1 MRFRMNFGIVKTILL
16 AIVALGALAIVALD
30 IAMLVGTQSLA
41 VRGAS
46 DTAIAS
52 VSLCAGVIIAL
63 GAVLILFNSAYTFK
77 DKYMVAVMGVF
88 VDKIGYDEMVCFK
101 QNSLTKEL
109 YLITKG
115 IKATDGEISFRLN
128 LAPQN
133 VDDFIAQTRQHKGN
147 IIVDVFTPEKKDKE
161 TK

>member
-16 AIVALGALAIVALD
+16 WIVALGALAIVALD
-30 IAMLVGTQSLA
+30 IAMLVGTDSLA

-52 VSLCAGVIIAL
+52 VSLCAAVIIAL
-63 GAVLILFNSAYTFK
+63 GAFLVLFNSSYTFK

-88 VDKIGYDEMVCFK
+88 VDKISYDAMVCFK

-109 YLITKG
+109 YLITSG
-115 IKATDGEISFRLN
+115 IKPTDGEMSFRLN
-128 LAPQN
+128 LTPQN
-133 VDDFIAQTRQHKGN
+133 VDEFIAQAREHKGD
-147 IIVDVFTPEKKDKE
+147 IIVDVFTPEKKDKN

>member
-1 MRFRMNFGIVKTILL
+1 MRFRMNFGIIKTILL
-16 AIVALGALAIVALD
+16 WIVALGALAIVALD
-30 IAMLVGTQSLA
+30 IAMLVGTDSLA

-52 VSLCAGVIIAL
+52 VSLCAAVIIAL
-63 GAVLILFNSAYTFK
+63 GAFFVLFNSSYTFK

-88 VDKIGYDEMVCFK
+88 VDKISYDEMVCFK

-109 YLITKG
+109 YLITSG
-115 IKATDGEISFRLN
+115 IKPTDGEISFRLN
-128 LAPQN
+128 LTPQN
-133 VDDFIAQTRQHKGN
+133 VDEFIAQAREHKGD
-147 IIVDVFTPEKKDKE
+147 IIVDVFTPEKKDKN

>member
-16 AIVALGALAIVALD
+16 WIVALGALAIVALD
-30 IAMLVGTQSLA
+30 IAMLVGTDSLA

-52 VSLCAGVIIAL
+52 VSLCAAVIIAL
-63 GAVLILFNSAYTFK
+63 GAFLVLFNSLYTFK

-88 VDKIGYDEMVCFK
+88 VDKISYDEMVCFK

-109 YLITKG
+109 YLITSG
-115 IKATDGEISFRLN
+115 IKPTDGEISFRLN
-128 LAPQN
+128 LTPQN
-133 VDDFIAQTRQHKGN
+133 VDEFIAQAREHKGD
-147 IIVDVFTPEKKDKE
+147 IIVDVFTPEKKDKN